1 MTLGKWLKAQRTLK
15 AVSLREMA
23 TATGISLSSLNHY
36 ELDKCKP
43 QAQQQRALAQYFEV
57 ETKVIV
63 NKIKG
68 DELNDY

>member
-36 ELDKCKP
+36 ELDKCIP
-43 QAQQQRALAQYFEV
+43 QPQQQRALAQYFEV

-63 NKIKG
+63 NKIRR